1 MDLYTTFQNNLNLK
15 LSNIYKDK
23 LGKMHDSQCTYFNRI
38 GPGNNVSTFQ
48 NNVSRAR
55 EEITDIKNINQE
67 VFKIQNR
74 YKKIRL

>member
-1 MDLYTTFQNNLNLK
+1 
-15 LSNIYKDK
+15 
-23 LGKMHDSQCTYFNRI
+23 MHDSQCTYFNRI

-67 VFKIQNR
+67 VFKIQNK
-74 YKKIRL
+74 YKKIQL

>member
-1 MDLYTTFQNNLNLK
+1 
-15 LSNIYKDK
+15 
-23 LGKMHDSQCTYFNRI
+23 MHDNQCTYFNRI

-67 VFKIQNR
+67 VFKLQNK
-74 YKKIRL
+74 YKKIQL